1 MRHRF
6 TNYSRFRQYQSPFNL
21 EYSDC
26 SCPLNINT
34 LAANSS
40 LLQPL
45 VVTEAFSFLSYS
57 LDPLLVQPSSD

>member
-6 TNYSRFRQYQSPFNL
+6 TTNSRFRQYRYPFNL
-21 EYSDC
+21 EYSDS

-34 LAANSS
+34 LAVNSS
-40 LLQPL
+40 LLQL
-45 VVTEAFSFLSYS
+45 VVVTEAFSFLSYS